1 MNWPPSQAASR
12 GIDGIALGIW
22 PGVPRTANMLPDR
35 VVPATPMPPMS
46 AADPHST
53 RLLVQ
58 RAATRDPAAIEQL
71 LGEYLPRLRQWLRCR
86 MGPVLRAHE
95 SAADLAQSVAC
106 EVLAE
111 LDTFEWRGEGPFRH
125 WLFVRAQ
132 HKLQDRIRAL
142 QAKRRDP
149 RRIVG
154 GDSVLG
160 DAAGPGASP
169 SQFAIAHEAEEQ
181 VAAAFD
187 RLTAE
192 QREALSLFR
201 FCGLSH
207 AKIAQEMGKSEGAVR
222 NLIYRAVAVVASCV
236 AKPSE

>member
-1 MNWPPSQAASR
+1 MS
-12 GIDGIALGIW
+12 LGIW
-22 PGVPRTANMLPDR
+22 PAMPRPANMLPDR
-35 VVPATPMPPMS
+35 VAPATTVPPMS
-46 AADPHST
+46 VPDPHST

-86 MGPVLRAHE
+86 MGPVLQAHE

-111 LDTFEWRGEGPFRH
+111 LDAFEWRGEGPFRH

-132 HKLQDRIRAL
+132 HKLQERIRSL

-154 GDSVLG
+154 GDSVLA
-160 DAAGPGASP
+160 DAATPESSP

-207 AKIAQEMGKSEGAVR
+207 AEIAKEMGKSEAAVR

-236 AKPSE
+236 ARPTE